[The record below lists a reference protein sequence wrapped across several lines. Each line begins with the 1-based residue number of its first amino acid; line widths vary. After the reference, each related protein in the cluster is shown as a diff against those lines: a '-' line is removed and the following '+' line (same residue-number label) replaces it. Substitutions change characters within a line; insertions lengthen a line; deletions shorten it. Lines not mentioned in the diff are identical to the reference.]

1 MIAHGQFL
9 AWGFVTTLGIAG
21 GWLGWRLGTNALY
34 LREIDESYGDVP
46 IRPRLLVRRKV
57 WRVIWTVMGTAGGA
71 LAGLLIL
78 IAVAGQ

>member
-9 AWGFVTTLGIAG
+9 AWCFVTTLGIAG
-21 GWLGWRLGTNALY
+21 GWLGWRLGTNSLY

-46 IRPRLLVRRKV
+46 IRPGLLIRRKA
-57 WRVIWTVMGTAGGA
+57 RRIIWTVMGTAGGA